1 MVVTANKALLAK
13 YGKQIFG
20 EAERNGVAVFYEA
33 AIAGGIPIVKVLKE
47 GLAANEIL
55 VDIRNNQ
62 WNNKLHSFGNG
73 QKGFGV

>member
-13 YGKQIFG
+13 HGKQIFG

-47 GLAANEIL
+47 GLAANEIC
-55 VDIRNNQ
+55 
-62 WNNKLHSFGNG
+62 GYPE
-73 QKGFGV
+73 

>member
-33 AIAGGIPIVKVLKE
+33 AIAGGIPIVKVLKKDWQQMKFCGYPE
-47 GLAANEIL
+47 
-55 VDIRNNQ
+55 
-62 WNNKLHSFGNG
+62 
-73 QKGFGV
+73 